1 MLFTGQSEANID
13 QKDRLAIPSKYR
25 SMRDSEPDGKAWMCV
40 PWPGGILRLYTE
52 AQFTSLAN
60 QVRGSLA
67 PDEDQAALDVTLFS
81 AAERLEQDSNGRV
94 RIPRHQLL
102 MAGFVTHES
111 ASSEGESDASKGSP
125 IAVMVAG
132 ARDRLEV
139 WDRETFK
146 RTQAQRFQALPT
158 LVARLG
164 SRQVGGGGPG
174 NG

>member
-1 MLFTGQSEANID
+1 MLFTGQAEASID

-25 SMRDSEPDGKAWMCV
+25 SLWDAERDGKAWMCV

-52 AQFTSLAN
+52 AQFTALAN

-94 RIPRHQLL
+94 RIPRHQLV
-102 MAGFVTHES
+102 MAGFVQDAPE
-111 ASSEGESDASKGSP
+111 SSEAGSDDSKSSP
-125 IAVMVAG
+125 IPVMVAG

-139 WDRETFK
+139 WGRDVWK
-146 RTQAQRFQALPT
+146 QTQTQRFNALPT
-158 LVARLG
+158 LVARMG
-164 SRQVGGGGPG
+164 SRQSGGGG

>member
-1 MLFTGQSEANID
+1 MLFTGQAEASID

-25 SMRDSEPDGKAWMCV
+25 SLWEAERDGKAWMCV

-52 AQFTSLAN
+52 AQFTALAN

-67 PDEDQAALDVTLFS
+67 PDQDQADLDVTLFS

-102 MAGFVTHES
+102 MAGFVKEEEP
-111 ASSEGESDASKGSP
+111 ASSEGDSDASKAAP

-139 WDRETFK
+139 WGREHWK
-146 RTQAQRFQALPT
+146 QTQAQRFNSLPT

-164 SRQVGGGGPG
+164 ARQTGGGATG
-174 NG
+174 